1 MIKKKKKTK
10 HKLGD
15 FSGGLVVRTSASSAG
30 AIGSIPGW
38 GTPHTPWAWTNFL
51 KKLVSGLYFSYL
63 KK

>member
-1 MIKKKKKTK
+1 MDTIKDRNSMDLKKTEEIKKTK
-10 HKLGD
+10 QEY
-15 FSGGLVVRTSASSAG
+15 SAG